1 MAALKIIKVATS
13 LLASLAGGYVKV
25 FLHSK
30 MNFCRPYL
38 ALIPRIGSTVID
50 DNFMYSSKFSEIFGL
65 FKDFLI
71 RQSWR
76 KADHKDQVSLNNSNV
91 GQMFPVL
98 GDLLLLSLE
107 QNTNTV
113 KPSEYRTSEYLTPIV
128 F

>member
-1 MAALKIIKVATS
+1 MVQ
-13 LLASLAGGYVKV
+13 
-25 FLHSK
+25 H
-30 MNFCRPYL
+30 FCRPYL

-113 KPSEYRTSEYLTPIV
+113 KPSEYRTSKYRTLIV